1 MGLNIR
7 TTLTGSVADMQRC
20 SGRLKQAAQ
29 TALDDGDGMLY
40 AFLLG
45 ASCGIEALTLME
57 YGDDESN
64 LLTKVTTVY
73 ARDFMEDDGA

>member
-20 SGRLKQAAQ
+20 SGRLKQAAHA
-29 TALDDGDGMLY
+29 ALDDGDGMLY

-73 ARDFMEDDGA
+73 ARDFIEEDGA

>member
-29 TALDDGDGMLY
+29 AALDDGEGMLY

-57 YGDDESN
+57 YGDDEDN
-64 LLTKVTTVY
+64 LLSKVTTIY
-73 ARDFMEDDGA
+73 SRNFMEEGAE

>member
-1 MGLNIR
+1 MNIR

-29 TALDDGDGMLY
+29 AALDDGEGMLY

-57 YGDDESN
+57 YGDDENN
-64 LLTKVTTVY
+64 LLTKVTAVY
-73 ARDFMEDDGA
+73 ARDFMEEGDA

>member
-1 MGLNIR
+1 MNIR

-29 TALDDGDGMLY
+29 AALDDGEGMLY

-57 YGDDESN
+57 YGDDENN
-64 LLTKVTTVY
+64 LLTKVTAVY
-73 ARDFMEDDGA
+73 ARDFMEEADG